1 MLEQLVVGE
10 AVTPSTTI
18 GTMIVVSGAFL
29 ILMLLIKKF
38 AWGAITDLLQQRENK
53 IANDLD
59 SAEKS
64 RIAATKLEEER
75 QKKLLSSK
83 SEAADIIKDAKES
96 GDQNRQ
102 KILTETNDEVSRLR
116 EKARQDISQEHEE
129 ALASVKDEVA
139 NLSLQIAEKILNKEL
154 TLDAH
159 ESLIN
164 SYIEG
169 LGKSNEVR

>member
-1 MLEQLVVGE
+1 MLDYLVIGE
-10 AVTPSTTI
+10 AGPSTTI

-38 AWGAITDLLQQRENK
+38 AWEAITDMLKKREDK

-59 SAEKS
+59 SAEQS
-64 RIAATKLEEER
+64 RIAAAKMQEER
-75 QKKLLSSK
+75 QQKLLSSK
-83 SEAADIIKDAKES
+83 SEAAEIIKQAKEN

-102 KILTETNDEVSRLR
+102 KMLAETNDEVSRLR
-116 EKARQDISQEHEE
+116 EKARLDISQEHEE

-154 TLDAH
+154 TPDAH
-159 ESLIN
+159 DSLIN

-169 LGKSNEVR
+169 LGKTNEVR

>member
-1 MLEQLVVGE
+1 MLNHLVIGE
-10 AVTPSTTI
+10 ATPSTTL

-38 AWGAITDLLQQRENK
+38 AWEAITEMLKKREDK

-59 SAEKS
+59 SAEQS
-64 RIAATKLEEER
+64 RLAAAKMEEER
-75 QKKLLSSK
+75 HAKLLSSK
-83 SEAADIIKDAKES
+83 SEAAEIIKDAKES

-102 KILTETNDEVSRLR
+102 KILTETNNEVSRLR
-116 EKARQDISQEHEE
+116 EKARQDISQEHDE

-139 NLSLQIAEKILNKEL
+139 SLSLQIAEKILNREL
-154 TLDAH
+154 TPDAH
-159 ESLIN
+159 EALID

-169 LGKSNEVR
+169 LGKSDEVR

>member
-1 MLEQLVVGE
+1 MLDHLVIGE
-10 AVTPSTTI
+10 AGPSTTL
-18 GTMIVVSGAFL
+18 GTIIVVSGAFL

-38 AWGAITDLLQQRENK
+38 AWEAITDLLQKREDK

-64 RIAATKLEEER
+64 RIAAAKLEEER

-83 SEAADIIKDAKES
+83 SEAADILKQAKES
-96 GDQNRQ
+96 GDKNRQ
-102 KILTETNDEVSRLR
+102 KILAETKTEVSQLR
-116 EKARQDISQEHEE
+116 EKARQDISQEHE
-129 ALASVKDEVA
+129 AAMASVKDEVA

-154 TLDAH
+154 TPEAH

-169 LGKSNEVR
+169 LGKTNEAR

>member
-1 MLEQLVVGE
+1 MLDYLVVGE
-10 AVTPSTTI
+10 ADPSTTL

-38 AWGAITDLLQQRENK
+38 AWEAITDMLKKREEK

-59 SAEKS
+59 SAEQS
-64 RIAATKLEEER
+64 RIAAAKMQEER

-83 SEAADIIKDAKES
+83 SEAAGIIKDAKES
-96 GDQNRQ
+96 GDKNRQ
-102 KILTETNDEVSRLR
+102 KILTETNDEVARLR

-129 ALASVKDEVA
+129 AMASVKDEVA

-154 TLDAH
+154 TPDAH